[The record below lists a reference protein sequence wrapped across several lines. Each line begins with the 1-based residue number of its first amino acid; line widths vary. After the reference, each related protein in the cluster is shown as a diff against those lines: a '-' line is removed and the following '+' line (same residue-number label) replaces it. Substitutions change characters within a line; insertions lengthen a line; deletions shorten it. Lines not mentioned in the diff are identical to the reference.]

1 MSYNSEEY
9 KKVSPW
15 GVGMKIILGQYMGM
29 KYADQQNPYKLLTS
43 NLFSF

>member
-15 GVGMKIILGQYMGM
+15 YWYECFIAPYMGM
-29 KYADQQNPYKLLTS
+29 KYAGQQNP
-43 NLFSF
+43 